1 MKLSHFQLFKVVF
14 GLFISFVLGGCSSAA
29 PTPAPSPT
37 PLLTTPAAKPAPPG
51 FVNKVDTSG
60 LTPNEYPFTNRDL
73 PSHIVPKVTFLPEPA
88 GVDTRYCPEPH
99 PQFTAPAEVELGQP
113 IGLFSCGWN
122 NSGSATLTMNTPA
135 GQSFTQTLTITAD
148 EISEL
153 YTAEATHRPGW
164 EEAGEYQF
172 IFEYDGQ
179 RFEQEVQVVAPAG
192 PRFIFFQTDQTDNL
206 LLYQFNPAE
215 EVQVVAYEQLP
226 NLPEQGHFVAIESYQ
241 TNPAG
246 QLWLTMP
253 HNQAMRYAVVG
264 QSSGEAY
271 PAGGGRWLSTPLLA
285 EANQTP
291 TVACP
296 GAPPTRLQVGDQV
309 QVTFTDGSPNRIRQL
324 PASSTILGSAPEGT
338 KMVILEGPECKNE
351 RVWWKVET
359 ENGYTGWTAE
369 GDPETYWLE
378 PAAE

>member
-1 MKLSHFQLFKVVF
+1 MKLSHFQLLKM
-14 GLFISFVLGGCSSAA
+14 GCCLFIPFFLGGCSSAA

-37 PLLTTPAAKPAPPG
+37 PLLTTPAKEPAPSG

-60 LTPNEYPFTNRDL
+60 LPPNEYPFTNRDL

-88 GVDTRYCPEPH
+88 GVDTRTCPEPR
-99 PQFTAPAEVELGQP
+99 PQFVAPAEVEVWQP
-113 IGLFSCGWN
+113 IELFSCGWN
-122 NSGSATLTMNTPA
+122 RSGPATLTMNTPA
-135 GQSFTQTLTITAD
+135 GQSFSQTVTITAD

-164 EEAGEYQF
+164 GEAGGYQF

-179 RFEQEVQVVAPAG
+179 RFEQVVQVVDPAG
-192 PRFIFFQTDQTDNL
+192 PRFVFFQTDQTDNL

-226 NLPEQGHFVAIESYQ
+226 NLPAQGYFVAIENYQ

-253 HNQAMRYAVVG
+253 HNPAMRYAVVG
-264 QSSGEAY
+264 QNSGEAQG
-271 PAGGGRWLSTPLLA
+271 AGGFNWLSSPLA
-285 EANQTP
+285 GETSFTCA
-291 TVACP
+291 

-351 RVWWKVET
+351 RVWWKVST
-359 ENGYTGWTAE
+359 ENGLTGWTAE
-369 GDPETYWLE
+369 GNPETYWLE